1 MPSSA
6 GICLGQKL
14 TCTHI
19 PLTAIF
25 LLDKMPHSAGVLV
38 ASTAYFGC
46 LLITKVC
53 RAATH
58 CYIHRLEI
66 VSTFTEQSFNYSLI
80 GALCS
85 TFLVRSVFANPG
97 VKESYFLVSRVP

>member
-25 LLDKMPHSAGVLV
+25 LLDKMPYSAGVLV